1 VKLVALFL
9 ALPGVLSAQEFVEIA
24 GPLDDD
30 DFYRAVACAARP
42 GGQCRKPFLRWPD
55 AKRDHLTVTLA
66 SVTDALQDWQR
77 ALYER
82 GLDEAVAQIN
92 ALDIGVTIT
101 RSDGP
106 ADIEVHVVATP
117 PGEVMKDT
125 GVPDLDGAVLPLGR
139 VALRARNG
147 LIREALIAVSVKARR
162 REIASV
168 LLEEVVQGLGLMTDI
183 RSPAYRRS
191 LFSEDSNSVVRL
203 EGQDAMALRRHYSP
217 ATVVP
222 STKTTGAAHKDTPT
236 GIAAAADSEE
246 S

>member
-1 VKLVALFL
+1 MRLAALFL

-24 GPLDDD
+24 GPLEDD
-30 DFYRAVACAARP
+30 DFYLAVACAARP
-42 GGQCRKPFLRWPD
+42 GGQCRKPFLHWPD
-55 AKRDHLTVTLA
+55 AKRERLTVALA
-66 SVTDALQDWQR
+66 SVTDALEDWQR
-77 ALYER
+77 TLYER
-82 GLDEAVAQIN
+82 GLDDAVAQIN
-92 ALDIGVTIT
+92 ALDIGVTMA
-101 RSDGP
+101 RADGG

-139 VALRARNG
+139 VALRARDG
-147 LIREALIAVSVKARR
+147 EIREALIAVSAKARR

-168 LLEEVVQGLGLMTDI
+168 LLEEIVQGLGLMTDI

-191 LFSEDSNSVVRL
+191 LFSEDGNSVVRL

-217 ATVVP
+217 ASAP
-222 STKTTGAAHKDTPT
+222 PLNGRGGAARDAPVGLAATPD
-236 GIAAAADSEE
+236 ADE